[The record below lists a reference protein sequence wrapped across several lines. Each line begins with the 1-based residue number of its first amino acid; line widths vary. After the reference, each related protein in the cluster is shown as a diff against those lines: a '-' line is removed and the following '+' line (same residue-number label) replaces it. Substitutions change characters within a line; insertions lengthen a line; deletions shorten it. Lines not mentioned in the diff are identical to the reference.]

1 MSDIQRVGVLGCGL
15 MGSGIA
21 QTAAAAGFKTTVREV
36 NDAINA
42 KGKASIIKSLD
53 KMVEKAKLDAAARDA
68 TLANLSFT
76 TAVADL
82 KDCDIIIEA
91 VVEDVELK
99 RSMWQELDAI
109 CPAHTIFASNTSSL
123 TVVEQAAVTKRADKF
138 VGLHFFNPV
147 PLMKLVEVVR
157 TVTTSPET
165 FDRAFAFGRK
175 LGKEPIAAKDNSG
188 FVVNLLLVPYLLDAI
203 RQLEHGVA
211 SVSDI
216 DKAMQ
221 LGCGYPMGPFVLLD
235 FVGLDTTYKIAEI
248 MFAEYREQRYAPPP
262 LLKRMVI
269 AGYFGKKSGKGFYDY
284 SSTPPSLTSLGI

>member
-1 MSDIQRVGVLGCGL
+1 MSDVKRVGVLGCGL

-21 QTAAAAGFKTTVREV
+21 QVAATAGYETIARDVSEEIGERARAGIEKSLAKFVE
-36 NDAINA
+36 
-42 KGKASIIKSLD
+42 KGKLPAAD
-53 KMVEKAKLDAAARDA
+53 RDAALKR
-68 TLANLSFT
+68 LSFT
-76 TAVADL
+76 TAVGDL
-82 KDCDIIIEA
+82 KSCDIIIEA
-91 VVEDVELK
+91 VTEDLELK
-99 RSMWQELDAI
+99 NALWKELDGLCA
-109 CPAHTIFASNTSSL
+109 PPTIFASNTSSL
-123 TVVEQAAVTKRADKF
+123 TIAAMAAATKRADKF

-157 TVTTSPET
+157 TVTTSAET

-188 FVVNLLLVPYLLDAI
+188 FIVNLLLVPYLLDAI

-211 SVSDI
+211 SVPDI

-221 LGCGYPMGPFVLLD
+221 LGTGHPMGPFVLLD

-262 LLKRMVI
+262 LLKRMVL
-269 AGYFGKKSGKGFYDY
+269 AGMLGRKSGSGFYDY
-284 SSTPPSLTSLGI
+284 SSTPPRVSPLGL